1 MDNSLNFLYAAIKAT
16 EDNVRGY
23 DIKAQIVGIGYIF
36 TIGVISNISKL
47 DPSKVP
53 FDSLTVILSWIIG
66 ITPIILFG
74 TILYP
79 TRKTAPSLGEDHIDI
94 KRLFFV
100 NETHLNDVDIYLK
113 NLESADF
120 VKELVYEHLKLAAL
134 RNLKRKRFLRAL
146 WASAVAFVLVFI
158 SQYYRAMS

>member
-1 MDNSLNFLYAAIKAT
+1 MDQSLIFLYAAIKSA

-23 DIKAQIVGIGYIF
+23 DLKAQIVGIGYIF

-47 DPSKVP
+47 NPNEVP
-53 FDSLTVILSWIIG
+53 FDSVTVILSWVIG
-66 ITPIILFG
+66 ITPIVLFG

-79 TRKTAPSLGEDHIDI
+79 TRKTAPSLGNDHLDI

-100 NETHLNDVDIYLK
+100 NETHLNNVDTYLNSLK
-113 NLESADF
+113 SVDF
-120 VKELVYEHLKLAAL
+120 VKELVYEHLKLATL
-134 RNLKRKRFLRAL
+134 RDLKRKRFLRAL
-146 WASAVAFVLVFI
+146 WVSSLAFVLIFI